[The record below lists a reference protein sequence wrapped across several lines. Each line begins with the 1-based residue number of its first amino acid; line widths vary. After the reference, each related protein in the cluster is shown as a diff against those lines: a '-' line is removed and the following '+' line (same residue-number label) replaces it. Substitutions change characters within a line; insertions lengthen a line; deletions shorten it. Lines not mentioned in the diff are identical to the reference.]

1 MTPRPFRAF
10 HFSIRFIRSKKA
22 AAGIYGWCQ
31 CELGLFS
38 ELHNYRT
45 ENDMSKLLSTGSCG
59 LFHTGSIHGAFKTG
73 EQSTDWK
80 LKKVLTA
87 LHQILPNLPAR
98 RNDYVNLSGS
108 SRFPLPFCG
117 TRWIEDG
124 QVAVRAIE
132 IWDDICHS
140 GSHCLKASDSP
151 VNVI

>member
-38 ELHNYRT
+38 ELHNYWT

-59 LFHTGSIHGAFKTG
+59 LHALHGAFKTG
-73 EQSTDWK
+73 EQSRNGK
-80 LKKVLTA
+80 LKKVLRA
-87 LHQILPNLPAR
+87 LHQVLHDSPAR
-98 RNDYVNLSGS
+98 QHDYTNVTGS

-117 TRWIEDG
+117 TQWIKDE
-124 QVAVRAIE
+124 QVAV
-132 IWDDICHS
+132 
-140 GSHCLKASDSP
+140 
-151 VNVI
+151 